1 MSADGRVPSEES
13 DARPPSVWGSSDD
26 GAGSAGDPA
35 RERRVK
41 ALALTAPLHELEQ
54 NKALRGWQVFD
65 CYDLALAAI
74 DAVVDRMGFDS
85 GIRRTELDAAIT
97 QNAARFVPDADQAL
111 HRDVAVHIIES
122 LIRPQHAVYEAAAD
136 GRRRRFDFRLLD
148 EVDSGDGIYVRATDA
163 AINVLVG
170 ALDTDLESAH
180 EAAEARFESLIK
192 RRRLPEAAIA
202 AKEARYR
209 SIQYMIEV
217 GRYIAET
224 RRDYRRAGWH
234 EQIPTRLAEMVEHLK
249 GRLDT
254 ERRMLAAMREAR
266 DEADR
271 EDHRRQAADLVGTVE
286 DCFVRHSKLHVQLM
300 EAERAF
306 FEEQDRQAFA
316 WARATR
322 GTREITDELLVPL
335 LEMTVDDATSLLVG
349 FAERMWPPQAPVV
362 ARLGAAV
369 ALLLR
374 PPQDHDVLG
383 EEIEEVEYDEPVMDP
398 RVFDDAT
405 WAATDSILDGLDP
418 DGEPVRLSELIAR
431 ARAAGGDL
439 TAELIRLRVMTA
451 VAPLFDQLLPR
462 GPSILAAGVDGIPLP
477 DGPLWGDDLL
487 VGRLAP
493 DDDAF
498 RERQTDE
505 PHDPLAEPVQL
516 PLIVRGEALS

>member
-1 MSADGRVPSEES
+1 MTVDAQLPSEES
-13 DARPPSVWGSSDD
+13 KAALAPVWVSQNGIGSI
-26 GAGSAGDPA
+26 GDPA

-65 CYDLALAAI
+65 CYDLALATI

-97 QNAARFVPDADQAL
+97 QEATRFVPEADEAL

-122 LIRPQHAVYEAAAD
+122 LIRPQHAVYEAAVD

-163 AINVLVG
+163 AINILVG

-192 RRRLPEAAIA
+192 RKRLPEAAIA

-217 GRYIAET
+217 SRYIAET

-234 EQIPTRLAEMVEHLK
+234 ERIPTRLAEMVEHLK

-271 EDHRRQAADLVGTVE
+271 EDHRRQAADLVATVE
-286 DCFVRHSKLHVQLM
+286 DCFARHSRLHVQLM

-316 WARATR
+316 WVRATR
-322 GTREITDELLVPL
+322 GTREITEELLVPL
-335 LEMTVDDATSLLVG
+335 LEMTVDEVGPLLVG

-362 ARLGAAV
+362 ARLGAAI

-374 PPQDHDVLG
+374 PPQERDTLG
-383 EEIEEVEYDEPVMDP
+383 EEIEEVEYDDPVTDP

-405 WAATDSILDGLDP
+405 WATADRILEALDP
-418 DGEPVRLSELIAR
+418 DGEPVRLSELVER

-439 TAELIRLRVMTA
+439 TAELVRLRVMTA
-451 VAPLFDQLLPR
+451 VAPVFDQLVPGGL
-462 GPSILAAGVDGIPLP
+462 SILAAGVDGVPLP
-477 DGPLWGDDLL
+477 AGPLWGDDLV

-493 DDDAF
+493 DESAL
-498 RERQTDE
+498 RERRTDE
-505 PHDPLAEPVQL
+505 KHEALAEAVELQP
-516 PLIVRGEALS
+516 IVKGEVAS